1 VKMGKVRALP
11 FRIIDFSRA
20 QDKAAYEEI
29 IRLAKAMVSLH
40 KQRASAK
47 EDQAGVAIRRQIE
60 ATNRELNRFVYKLY
74 DLDKS
79 EIAAVETS
87 LSRAPD
93 ASAGPTQ

>member
-1 VKMGKVRALP
+1 
-11 FRIIDFSRA
+11 
-20 QDKAAYEEI
+20 
-29 IRLAKAMVSLH
+29 MVSLH